1 MSRPDAR
8 NALSVVHSVNG
19 SVAPS
24 DKDTDNSHTVAQP
37 EADTPRQ
44 YHQLVLLSHQ
54 LTSIEVTKMPS
65 LRSPYN
71 GRGACSPST
80 CRVSGGSW
88 LTPAAAQ
95 SASPVADQC
104 MR

>member
-1 MSRPDAR
+1 MLGMLCQWFIRSMVQLLHQIKIQITVMLSHSLKLTHPD
-8 NALSVVHSVNG
+8 NTTSV
-19 SVAPS
+19 
-24 DKDTDNSHTVAQP
+24 
-37 EADTPRQ
+37 
-44 YHQLVLLSHQ
+44 VLLSHQ